1 MTGTRRNVSAI
12 SGHLGGHLGGPGRR
26 RARDS
31 WLPGH
36 GPVALREAWRRESAG
51 SGWSRPDDWWA
62 PEVDALAEAVAST
75 GPVAPVDAAGWL
87 PACDRLGRARA
98 DAGVGLGEALDDLCA
113 LWRLLPAGAPPL
125 PVVRAVAEAW
135 ADASLCHLATSTCED
150 PLTGLATAAY
160 LRTRLAEVYREAER
174 GAVPVPAS
182 HALLVVAAE
191 PPDADPD
198 DPDAT
203 GATGWRMLRHRLAVG
218 VCLRTALSGGETLA
232 ALSATSAVGLVGRGP
247 HLPPMLAG
255 LRTGLTAHAALRP
268 VRIWLEPLPPRLDEA
283 YALLADLAR

>member
-12 SGHLGGHLGGPGRR
+12 SGYLGYQLGASRR
-26 RARDS
+26 RARDI
-31 WLPGH
+31 WTPGR
-36 GPVALREAWRRESAG
+36 GAVALREAWRRESAG
-51 SGWSRPDDWWA
+51 SGWSRSGDWWV

-75 GPVAPVDAAGWL
+75 DSVGPADATGWL

-98 DAGVGLGEALDDLCA
+98 DAGVGLGETLDDVCA

-135 ADASLCHLATSTCED
+135 ADAGLCQLATTTCED
-150 PLTGLATAAY
+150 PLTGLATAGY
-160 LRTRLAEVYREAER
+160 LRTRLAEIYREAER
-174 GAVPVPAS
+174 AGTPVPDS

-191 PPDADPD
+191 PPAADPD
-198 DPDAT
+198 NPDDG

-232 ALSATSAVGLVGRGP
+232 ALSATSAVCLVGRGP
-247 HLPPMLAG
+247 QLPPMLTG
-255 LRTGLTAHAALRP
+255 LRHGLTTHAALRP
-268 VRIWLEPLPPRLDEA
+268 VRVWLEPLPPKLDEA
-283 YALLADLAR
+283 YALLKELAR